1 MWKTGAL
8 HTAGITGGR
17 YLKTSGSYPSPS
29 FPSLITVVLI
39 AGSVKFIGI
48 ALALGKAQG
57 TGQFFKLSIK
67 VERQKERLVVM
78 AAKAKKTQVVTET
91 PLGERYDELKR
102 MLVERQ
108 REIMA
113 EVQGKIRDVRAEGAD
128 KDHEVLDPGETSEVD
143 IQEDIEFALIQMKA
157 ETLNKINEALA
168 RLEEGTYGNCF
179 ECGDEIA
186 QPRLRALPFA
196 VRCKDCEEAREMA
209 QQRERIQARRGSATL
224 GFDMRG

>member
-1 MWKTGAL
+1 MEGA
-8 HTAGITGGR
+8 A
-17 YLKTSGSYPSPS
+17 
-29 FPSLITVVLI
+29 
-39 AGSVKFIGI
+39 
-48 ALALGKAQG
+48 
-57 TGQFFKLSIK
+57 
-67 VERQKERLVVM
+67 EVM
-78 AAKAKKTQVVTET
+78 AAKVKKSTTVAEAPT
-91 PLGERYDELKR
+91 GARYEELKR

-108 REIMA
+108 REILN
-113 EVQGKIRDVRAEGAD
+113 EVQGKIRDVRADGAD

-157 ETLNKINEALA
+157 ETLNKINEALS
-168 RLEEGTYGNCF
+168 RLEDGTYGHCF

-209 QQRERIQARRGSATL
+209 QQRERIQARRGSSSL